1 MAKKIYYMVI
11 EREVRNYEERHD
23 YNLYKHQANAIK
35 KLEDLK
41 EQDHMP
47 IVDEENYEIRHDTPT
62 HFEAGFKGNYD
73 RGSIY
78 LKVVPMPV
86 MDEPL

>member
-1 MAKKIYYMVI
+1 MAKKMYYMVH
-11 EREVRNYEERHD
+11 EREIRNYEERHD
-23 YNLYKHQANAIK
+23 YILYKYEANAMK
-35 KLEDLK
+35 KLKDLK

-47 IVDEENYEIRHDTPT
+47 VVDEENYEIRHDTPT

-73 RGSIY
+73 RGSVCI
-78 LKVVPMPV
+78 KVVPMPV